1 MSVSAA
7 GRERLWEIDLLRTAA
22 IVMMVVY
29 HAAYNV
35 DMLAVAPPLDPF
47 TGGWR
52 ALQVACGSTFLFV
65 TGLTLAVMNA
75 RGRTRGLSPWR
86 VYRRHLRRA
95 AVVLAAAVAVSAAT
109 YIALGDDYVRFG
121 VLHCIAAA
129 MIICPLLIPLRTLLL
144 PLAAAVLVAGLWLEG
159 APRTDITVLLVVGM
173 HPAGGAGVDWY
184 PLLPW
189 LAPAI
194 AGLWAGGVLYP
205 GGVRGAWGR
214 HLPRPP
220 HAAALGWPG
229 RHSLPIYLLHQPLL
243 VPLVAAVLVALG
255 VEISDAAFR

>member
-1 MSVSAA
+1 MSTA
-7 GRERLWEIDLLRTAA
+7 GRGERLWEIDLLRTAA

-35 DMLAVAPPLDPF
+35 DMLMVAPPLDPF

-65 TGLTLAVMNA
+65 TGMTLAVMNA
-75 RGRTRGLSPWR
+75 RGRARGLSR
-86 VYRRHLRRA
+86 RAVYRRHVRRA
-95 AVVLAAAVAVSAAT
+95 LTVLAAALVVSAAT
-109 YIALGDDYVRFG
+109 HIALGDDYVRFG

-129 MIICPLLIPLRTLLL
+129 MLICPLLIPLRALLL
-144 PLAAAVLVAGLWLEG
+144 PLAVAVLVGGLWLDG
-159 APRTDITVLLVVGM
+159 RPPTDIAVLLVVGV
-173 HPAGGAGVDWY
+173 HPEGGAGVDWY

-205 GGVRGAWGR
+205 GGVRGSWGR
-214 HLPRPP
+214 HLPRMPR
-220 HAAALGWPG
+220 AAMVGWPG
-229 RHSLPIYLLHQPLL
+229 RHSLPIYLIHQPVL
-243 VPLVAAVLVALG
+243 VPLVAAVLALLG
-255 VEISDAAFR
+255 VEVSATAFR